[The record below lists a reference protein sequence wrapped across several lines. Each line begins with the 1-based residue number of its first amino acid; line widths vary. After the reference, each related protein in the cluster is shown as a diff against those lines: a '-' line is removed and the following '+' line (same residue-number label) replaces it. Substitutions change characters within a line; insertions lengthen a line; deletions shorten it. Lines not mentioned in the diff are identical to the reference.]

1 MVECLPSKQVVTGS
15 NPASRSKPNLAT
27 CLAPA
32 SLDVQLARYRLDARA
47 QGFSEVTVIHT
58 ERCVRAFAAFS
69 GGIGDVAAVG
79 ADDLR
84 RFIIYLKDRTARHNG
99 RQGKKLSPVS
109 VNTYIRA
116 IRSFWSWLERTQA
129 IAANPF
135 TGVPAPRYPR
145 KVARVYSEE
154 QLKAL
159 LRYVNSKPREQAI
172 IKLLLDSGIRLSE
185 LTGLTVDDI
194 DLVHGSVKVLGKGGK
209 ERFSYFSPVTA
220 LSPRD
225 YLDKARPQPRGDD
238 YFFLTNAG
246 FRLDKRGVQSSL
258 GRLGRAAGLS
268 TRLSPHMLRH
278 TYATL
283 CLKNGNNLE
292 YVRITLGHT
301 NIKTTSDAY
310 LAASQVDVAA
320 AHHRFSPLANL
331 NRGKRGSPVC
341 SDRAAGIR

>member
-1 MVECLPSKQVVTGS
+1 VVECLPSKQVVTGS
-15 NPASRSKPNLAT
+15 NPASRSTTPRPAT
-27 CLAPA
+27 CLPLM
-32 SLDVQLARYRLDARA
+32 SLEVQLARYHLDAGA
-47 QGFSEVTVIHT
+47 QGFSEVAIIHT
-58 ERCVRAFAAFS
+58 ERCVRSFAAFS
-69 GGIGDVAAVG
+69 GGIGDVAAVE
-79 ADDLR
+79 ANDLR
-84 RFIIYLKDRTARHNG
+84 RFILYLKDKTARHNC
-99 RQGKKLSPVS
+99 RHGKTLSPVS

-116 IRSFWSWLERTQA
+116 VRSFWSWLEKTQA
-129 IAANPF
+129 IASNPF
-135 TGVPAPRYPR
+135 ARVPAPRYPR

-154 QLKAL
+154 QLKIL
-159 LRYVNSKPREQAI
+159 LRYVNSKQREHAI
-172 IKLLLDSGIRLSE
+172 IDLLLDSGIRLSE
-185 LTGLTVDDI
+185 LTGLTVDDF

-220 LSPRD
+220 LSLRD
-225 YLDKARPQPRGDD
+225 YLDKGRPQPQEDD
-238 YFFLTNAG
+238 FFFLTNTG

-258 GRLGRAAGLS
+258 SRLGRAAGLS

-310 LAASQVDVAA
+310 LAASQADVAT

-331 NRGKRGSPVC
+331 NRGKRGSP
-341 SDRAAGIR
+341 RLL